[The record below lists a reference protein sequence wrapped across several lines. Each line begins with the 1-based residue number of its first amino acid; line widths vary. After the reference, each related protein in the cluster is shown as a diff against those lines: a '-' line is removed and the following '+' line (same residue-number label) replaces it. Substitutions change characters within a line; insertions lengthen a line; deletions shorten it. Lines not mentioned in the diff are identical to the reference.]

1 MAETYPLTMPDFGIA
16 SVEFSFVNVTPMV
29 TSPFTLATQ
38 AQRFKGGRFEATVT
52 FPPMKRDQAEEVISF
67 LLRLKGR
74 YGTFLLGDPSST
86 SARGAVKDDTSTIT
100 MDAIYTFLNPLDA
113 GSDEMAITSAGVT
126 TATDYV
132 KAGDYFQIGT
142 GADARL
148 HKIVANADLA
158 SHDTTIKFHP
168 ETRQSYYGEEL
179 EFTNPKGVFRLDSD
193 SVNWS
198 VNNASIYGLSFR
210 AVEVI

>member
-16 SVEFSFVNVTPMV
+16 SVEFAFVNVTPMV

-52 FPPMKRDQAEEVISF
+52 FPPMKRDQAEDVISF

-74 YGTFLLGDPSST
+74 YGTFLLGDPAAST
-86 SARGAVKDDTSTIT
+86 ARGAVSGDAGTIS
-100 MDAIYTFLNPLDA
+100 MDGYTVLSDLDA
-113 GSDEMAITSAGVT
+113 GSDEMNITT
-126 TATDYV
+126 TGMTTQSDYV

-142 GADARL
+142 GANARL
-148 HKIVANADLA
+148 HKVVADADLA
-158 SHDTTIKFHP
+158 SSDTTIKFHP
-168 ETRQSYYGEEL
+168 ETRKAYYNEEL
-179 EFTNPKGVFRLDSD
+179 YFTSAKGVFRLDSD